1 MIDTGARRTVV
12 IFLVILTLIVCIR
25 ALSSAHGPVAAG
37 DASLAP
43 AGSGTPDEAHL
54 LLLPFARSR
63 VALYDPGGR
72 AATALG
78 ELGLPF
84 ETFDSFRGLAL
95 YAGDLIVVGPGAFGR
110 GDEDLGPIL
119 AARARSGMRVLLLD
133 QASLPGT
140 LSDALRLWPS
150 FDPDSVTDVVLAPSH
165 PILRGLQE
173 AAGASF
179 FARAPVRARPLL
191 PPIRGN
197 FRVIAE
203 ARSDSGP
210 SSQEGIALLE
220 VPIGA
225 GVVLAAQASLCA
237 DVREDPQARLVLAN
251 ALAYLLGERPS
262 PARVCLYAGDVR
274 ALPLCLKQL
283 APAPRSVPSDFAG
296 VDVILAPYWQAGNSR
311 PSSHLPPLASVA
323 RFLHEGGTLVLL
335 NPQSLVADFL
345 RVMTGCQVVFESSG
359 PALPPALPLALPAS
373 DDAAPL
379 LMGIDGEDLRLLA
392 HPERAE
398 LRLRARGGADA
409 VEPLLIAPGLAEYRV
424 GRGRLVALTRPEA
437 STCAAPRVSSLL
449 ARILTNL
456 GVPLDPGPS
465 LDPRT
470 ITRLSDPD
478 GD

>member
-1 MIDTGARRTVV
+1 MMDTGARRTVV

-25 ALSSAHGPVAAG
+25 ALSSAHGAVAAG
-37 DASLAP
+37 DASLAE
-43 AGSGTPDEAHL
+43 AGSGTPDEARR

-78 ELGLPF
+78 DLGLPF
-84 ETFDSFRGLAL
+84 ETFGSFQGLAL
-95 YAGDLIVVGPGAFGR
+95 YAGDLVVVGPGAFSR

-119 AARARSGMRVLLLD
+119 SARARSGMRVLLLD

-150 FDPDSVTDVVLAPSH
+150 FDPDSVTDVLLAPRH
-165 PILRGLQE
+165 PILRGLPQD
-173 AAGASF
+173 AGASF

-191 PPIRGN
+191 PPTRGN
-197 FRVIAE
+197 FKVIAE
-203 ARSDSGP
+203 ARVESGL

-225 GVVLAAQASLCA
+225 GVVLAAQASLCS
-237 DVREDPQARLVLAN
+237 DVRDDPRARLVLAS
-251 ALAYLLGERPS
+251 ALAYLLSERPS

-296 VDVILAPYWQAGNSR
+296 VDVILAPADWQAGNSM

-345 RVMTGCQVVFESSG
+345 RVMTGCQVTFEGPG
-359 PALPPALPLALPAS
+359 PALPPA
-373 DDAAPL
+373 DEAAPL
-379 LMGIDGEDLRLLA
+379 LVGIDGEDLGLLA

-424 GRGRLVALTRPEA
+424 GRGRLVALTLPDA
-437 STCAAPRVSSLL
+437 SACAAPRVSSLL

-456 GVPLDPGPS
+456 GVPLDPGPAV
-465 LDPRT
+465 DPRT
-470 ITRLSDPD
+470 ITRLNDPD